1 MLLLAFFIVG
11 SSIYRGLLN
20 YLALNGW
27 LSILLVVGVLLGN
40 SVLLLLAVYGKIGYY
55 PFLLVQS
62 FLYYCSSYAF
72 VLFDLANKLSYFTS
86 LVTIGNAS
94 IYLCTFDLW
103 LVLVNLLAAAVFIK
117 FMVAIKHAVF
127 ISSLI
132 LFALAYLL
140 LFLHDLLYTMA
151 VILLYLLFSI
161 NAIGQLAAMKAE
173 ATPGNLTGTNQLAL
187 FADLSSLVDL
197 CCSKQ
202 QRAAP

>member
-1 MLLLAFFIVG
+1 VA
-11 SSIYRGLLN
+11 SSSERSAA
-20 YLALNGW
+20 ALC
-27 LSILLVVGVLLGN
+27 
-40 SVLLLLAVYGKIGYY
+40 
-55 PFLLVQS
+55 PFS
-62 FLYYCSSYAF
+62 
-72 VLFDLANKLSYFTS
+72 
-86 LVTIGNAS
+86 S

-187 FADLSSLVDL
+187 FALKKKSILFMPCSLL
-197 CCSKQ
+197 H
-202 QRAAP
+202 AAALMQPRSAPALAP